1 MLRISWAAVATSSGF
16 RYDPSMSITAL
27 ATLPRE
33 RSEYPPIVLVHGA
46 ANSASVWVFW
56 QRELAQRGWAS
67 YAVNLRG
74 HGGDDDTDV
83 SHATMDD
90 YADDVG
96 AFVGELSRPPVLLG
110 WSMGGLVA
118 MIGSTSGASRACI
131 GLAPSVP
138 ADRVDASVELRRGV
152 YTSEVYGITS
162 SDPQHQPEMPDL
174 DLEER
179 TIALGSLCG
188 ESLLA
193 RDERQRGIVIR
204 TLPCPLLI
212 ITGTEDRQ
220 APRSRYSDMSLKS
233 DQLSVE
239 RASHWGLV
247 LSRRSVASAVPRVI
261 DWIVLNS

>member
-1 MLRISWAAVATSSGF
+1 MSPGPLPKDPKVRQRRNKSAT
-16 RYDPSMSITAL
+16 A
-27 ATLPRE
+27 ATL
-33 RSEYPPIVLVHGA
+33 VD
-46 ANSASVWVFW
+46 N
-56 QRELAQRGWAS
+56 
-67 YAVNLRG
+67 
-74 HGGDDDTDV
+74 
-83 SHATMDD
+83 
-90 YADDVG
+90 
-96 AFVGELSRPPVLLG
+96 
-110 WSMGGLVA
+110 
-118 MIGSTSGASRACI
+118 GS
-131 GLAPSVP
+131 
-138 ADRVDASVELRRGV
+138 
-152 YTSEVYGITS
+152 
-162 SDPQHQPEMPDL
+162 QPEMPDL

-220 APRSRYSDMSLKS
+220 GPRSRYSDMSLKS

-247 LSRRSVASAVPRVI
+247 LSRRSVASAVPQVI